1 MGYQPRSNLAK
12 DEKVDLLADS
22 SNIVI
27 IWKNYFSLLFNV
39 NNVSHVRQMY
49 IQLNH

>member
-1 MGYQPRSNLAK
+1 MNSKNKAIRDLYRGINEIEMGYQPRSNLAK

-27 IWKNYFSLLFNV
+27 I
-39 NNVSHVRQMY
+39 
-49 IQLNH
+49 